1 MKQKQKR
8 QQTPRKLQ
16 KLKAQSMS
24 NFINSFGF
32 ENQIEIILEKKLF
45 NKKLLQ
51 NKKKKQN
58 YRNLSNKIIKNSLY
72 L

>member
-1 MKQKQKR
+1 M
-8 QQTPRKLQ
+8 P
-16 KLKAQSMS
+16 

-51 NKKKKQN
+51 NKKKKKN
-58 YRNLSNKIIKNSLY
+58 YRNLSNKIIKNSLNS
-72 L
+72 

>member
-1 MKQKQKR
+1 
-8 QQTPRKLQ
+8 
-16 KLKAQSMS
+16 MS
-24 NFINSFGF
+24 NFIKKIINSFGF

-51 NKKKKQN
+51 NKKKKKN
-58 YRNLSNKIIKNSLY
+58 YRNLSNKIIKNSSY